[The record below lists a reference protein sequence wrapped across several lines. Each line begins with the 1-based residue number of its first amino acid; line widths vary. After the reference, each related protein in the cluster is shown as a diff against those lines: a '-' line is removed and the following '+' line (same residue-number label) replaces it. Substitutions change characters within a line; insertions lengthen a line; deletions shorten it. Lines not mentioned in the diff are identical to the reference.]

1 MYYAI
6 IINKKFL
13 FNGFQGVKGD
23 LQVSQF
29 TDSVQLFINSDLKQ
43 LADACKEIAD
53 WHKDINIKCETE
65 IVSLSE
71 LAERQLAEKQNKLM
85 DKTIKMIVACTNAS
99 GEPDLFF
106 FKLKTN
112 DEYIESMLAVDRAR
126 QIAEDEGYEG
136 PYVVYDETDRAGKAM
151 LDKFVWE
158 SATVYEQFP

>member
-29 TDSVQLFINSDLKQ
+29 TESVQFFMNSNLERI
-43 LADACKEIAD
+43 AEVCKEIAD
-53 WHKDINIKCETE
+53 WHNEINIKCETE
-65 IVSLSE
+65 VVSLSE
-71 LAERQLAEKQNKLM
+71 LSERLNKASQMEKM

>member
-43 LADACKEIAD
+43 IAEVCKEIAD

>member
-29 TDSVQLFINSDLKQ
+29 TESVQFFMNSNLERI
-43 LADACKEIAD
+43 AEVCKEIAD
-53 WHKDINIKCETE
+53 WHNEIN
-65 IVSLSE
+65 VSYFLEMIPLSE
-71 LAERQLAEKQNKLM
+71 LSEKLNKASQMEKM

-112 DEYIESMLAVDRAR
+112 DNCIESMLTVDRAR
-126 QIAEDEGYEG
+126 QIAKDEGYEG

>member
-1 MYYAI
+1 MKVANQIHNRIYSWENVLNSK
-6 IINKKFL
+6 INWRVKDFHRILYFL
-13 FNGFQGVKGD
+13 EM
-23 LQVSQF
+23 
-29 TDSVQLFINSDLKQ
+29 IP
-43 LADACKEIAD
+43 
-53 WHKDINIKCETE
+53 
-65 IVSLSE
+65 LSE
-71 LAERQLAEKQNKLM
+71 LSERLNKASQMEKM